1 MRWIRT
7 FIAVLCCSTLG
18 YAADPLLSEI
28 QLRTDPEDAR
38 IRPFETLVV
47 QVLAYG
53 ELTDAEE
60 QTKKVRLRKGAPNLS
75 IKGSD
80 AGWLSKSFRYQG
92 EEGER
97 FYQQEGAGLGAII
110 FGRAQSDFNLKD
122 SVLYTAPAKAGSY
135 EIEAEIDGK
144 TASMTVT
151 VDPNAPSRRPSE
163 KTKFPKERPSRDP
176 YRRLAEH
183 YAPFVAQETWFQPK
197 SDFLAR
203 FDLDGDWRGDNN
215 WDTAEAGSSQAYVYY
230 AAMETDTH
238 WFLIYNFFH
247 PRDYSDK
254 CVAGTCH
261 ENDNEGAVLTVEK
274 EGSQYGRLIIIETLA
289 HNNVY
294 SYRADRR
301 IKKNVHSPDGKI
313 ETYEHSHPVVFIEAG
328 GHGVYGS
335 NDSHSRYSISQD
347 QFSAGTGVTYV
358 YQGVAERPRHGN
370 DRKVGYELLSIYDHW
385 WSRAHEG
392 RGRQDRTFDGY
403 YAYQPYGG
411 RPRSPYPELAGSF
424 LGRKF
429 GSNKAKPFWGW
440 HDRRTR
446 KKKVLATG
454 QWALDPAYA
463 VSRDLKIPGPFSL
476 DYVFNPYLGIG
487 KPRAQTPSAAWREPI
502 PSKIPPPSD
511 DGRQKPIAPKPPQP
525 AGESPAKEVV
535 VSSLQEL
542 PSEPSSDFDSKA
554 NNGQFDL
561 RMKVDGTVE
570 VFIQGELLRYHVID
584 GKPPVDSGS
593 DYTQP
598 VPRATFRKFELQHKD
613 GRGDVRLLESPS
625 ESNDFT
631 VRLKISDP
639 KGGADRYHARL
650 RWEWDELVPETPPA
664 PSRSRILSKHLENI
678 RLVEDVAEEGE
689 SSGDSTQGALPPDP
703 PGDEL
708 RSNDNDPRRYNR
720 KKEGRFE
727 FRGRIDGTVVF
738 RIRGDRVFAE
748 ITSGR
753 PVEVDRFSFSQPLP
767 AATLGHVEV
776 DKEDG
781 RGKIVVLKR
790 PSEGNNFTAVLQVS
804 DPKRS
809 DDRYHFRL
817 NWKR

>member
-1 MRWIRT
+1 MRLAGT
-7 FIAVLCCSTLG
+7 LLGVLCCSTLG
-18 YAADPLLSEI
+18 YAADPLLSQI
-28 QLRTDPEDAR
+28 RLRTDPEVAR
-38 IRPFETLVV
+38 VRPFESLVV

-53 ELTDAEE
+53 ELTDEE
-60 QTKKVRLRKGAPNLS
+60 GQTKKVRLRMGAADLAVKGA
-75 IKGSD
+75 D
-80 AGWLSKSFRYQG
+80 AGWLSKPFRYQG
-92 EEGER
+92 KEEEP
-97 FYQQEGAGLGAII
+97 FYEKEGAGLGGVI
-110 FGRAQSDFNLKD
+110 FGRAQSDFVLKD
-122 SVLYTAPAKAGSY
+122 SVLYTAPAKAGNY
-135 EIEAEIDGK
+135 QIEADIDGK
-144 TASMTVT
+144 TASITVT
-151 VDPNAPSRRPSE
+151 VDPNAPSRRQRE
-163 KTKFPKERPSRDP
+163 KVRFSKERPSRDP

-215 WDTAEAGSSQAYVYY
+215 WDGAEAGSSQAYVYY

-261 ENDNEGAVLTVEK
+261 ENDNEGAVVTVEK
-274 EGSQYGRLIIIETLA
+274 DGSQYGRLIVMETLA

-301 IKKNVHSPDGKI
+301 IKKGVHSPDGKI
-313 ETYEHSHPVVFIEAG
+313 ETYEQSHPVVFIEAG

-335 NDSHSRYSISQD
+335 TGSHSRYSISRD
-347 QFSAGTGVTYV
+347 QFGAGTGVTYV
-358 YQGVAERPRHGN
+358 YKGVAERPLHGN
-370 DRKVGYELLSIYDHW
+370 DRRVGYELLSIYDHW
-385 WSRAHEG
+385 WVRAQEG
-392 RGRQDRTFDGY
+392 QGRQDRTFDAY

-411 RPRSPYPELAGSF
+411 RPRSPHPEIAGSF

-463 VSRDLKIPGPFSL
+463 VSQNLRIPGRFSL

-487 KPRAQTPSAAWREPI
+487 KPPAQAPSAASLARL
-502 PSKIPPPSD
+502 PPKLRRPSD
-511 DGRQKPIAPKPPQP
+511 ESRSEQKAI
-525 AGESPAKEVV
+525 SRF
-535 VSSLQEL
+535 QEL
-542 PSEPSSDFDSKA
+542 PSEPSSDFDLKSKK
-554 NNGQFDL
+554 GQFDL
-561 RMKVDGTVE
+561 RLKVDGAVE
-570 VFIQGELLRYHVID
+570 VFMQGGLLRYRLID

-598 VPRATFRKFELQHKD
+598 LPRATFRKFELQQKD
-613 GRGDVRLLESPS
+613 GRGDVRLLETPS

-631 VRLKISDP
+631 ARLRISDP
-639 KGGADRYHARL
+639 KGGADRYHVRL
-650 RWEWDELVPETPPA
+650 RWEWDELVPMTPPV

-678 RLVEDVAEEGE
+678 RLVEEIPRADESPGGE
-689 SSGDSTQGALPPDP
+689 TQAAGPREPA
-703 PGDEL
+703 GVEL
-708 RSNDNDPRRYNR
+708 HSDHNNPKRYNR
-720 KKEGRFE
+720 HDEGRFE

-738 RIRGDRVFAE
+738 RLRGDRVFAE

-753 PVEVDRFSFSQPLP
+753 PLAVDRFSFSQPLP
-767 AATLGHVEV
+767 AVTLGRVEV
-776 DKEDG
+776 EQKDG
-781 RGKIVVLKR
+781 RGKIVVLER
-790 PSEGNNFTAVLQVS
+790 PWEGNHFTAVLQVS

-817 NWKR
+817 HWKR

>member
-1 MRWIRT
+1 MRLIRT
-7 FIAVLCCSTLG
+7 VICVLCCSTIG
-18 YAADPLLSEI
+18 HAADPLLSEI
-28 QLRTDPEDAR
+28 RLRTDPEDAR
-38 IRPFETLVV
+38 VRPFETLVV

-53 ELTDAEE
+53 DLTDEDGLK
-60 QTKKVRLRKGAPNLS
+60 KKVRLRKGAANLVV
-75 IKGSD
+75 KGSD
-80 AGWLSKSFRYQG
+80 PGWLSKPFRYQG
-92 EEGER
+92 KEDES
-97 FYQQEGAGLGAII
+97 FYQQEGAGLGAVI
-110 FGRAQSDFNLKD
+110 FGRAQSNFVLKD
-122 SVLYTAPAKAGSY
+122 SVLYTAPAKAGNY
-135 EIEAEIDGK
+135 QIEADIDGK
-144 TASMTVT
+144 TASITVT
-151 VDPNAPSRRPSE
+151 VDPNAPPTRQRE
-163 KTKFPKERPSRDP
+163 GVKFAKERPSRDP

-215 WDTAEAGSSQAYVYY
+215 WDRAEAGSSQAYVYY

-261 ENDNEGAVLTVEK
+261 ENDNEGAVVTVEK
-274 EGSQYGRLIIIETLA
+274 DGSKYGRMIVMETLA

-313 ETYEHSHPVVFIEAG
+313 DTYQQSHPVVFIEAG

-335 NDSHSRYSISQD
+335 TGSHSRYSISRD
-347 QFSAGTGVTYV
+347 RFTAGTGVTYV
-358 YQGVAERPRHGN
+358 YKGVAERPRHGN

-385 WSRAHEG
+385 WVGAQEG
-392 RGRQDRTFDGY
+392 RGRQDRTFDAY

-411 RPRSPYPELAGSF
+411 RPRSPYPEIAGSF

-463 VSRDLKIPGPFSL
+463 LSQNLKIPGRFSL

-487 KPRAQTPSAAWREPI
+487 KPPAQVPSGAWLERLPPKLRQPSHESRAEE
-502 PSKIPPPSD
+502 
-511 DGRQKPIAPKPPQP
+511 G
-525 AGESPAKEVV
+525 V
-535 VSSLQEL
+535 VSGLQEL
-542 PSEPSSDFDSKA
+542 PSEPSSEFDRKSKK
-554 NNGQFDL
+554 GQFDL
-561 RMKVDGTVE
+561 RMKIDGTVE
-570 VFIQGELLRYHVID
+570 VFVQGGLLRYRVID
-584 GKPPVDSGS
+584 GEPPVDRGS
-593 DYTQP
+593 DYNQP
-598 VPRATFRKFELQHKD
+598 VPRATFRKFELQQKD
-613 GRGDVRLLESPS
+613 GRGDVRLLETPS

-639 KGGADRYHARL
+639 KGGDDRYHVRL
-650 RWEWDELVPETPPA
+650 RWEWDELVPTTPPA

-678 RLVEDVAEEGE
+678 RLVEDVAEEEE
-689 SSGDSTQGALPPDP
+689 SSGDETQPALPQDP
-703 PGDEL
+703 AGVEL
-708 RSNDNDPRRYNR
+708 HSDDNDPRRYNR
-720 KKEGRFE
+720 NKEGRFE

-767 AATLGHVEV
+767 AATLGRVKVEE
-776 DKEDG
+776 KDG
-781 RGKIVVLKR
+781 RGKIVVLER
-790 PSEGNNFTAVLQVS
+790 PWEGNGFTAVLQVS

-817 NWKR
+817 HWKR

>member
-1 MRWIRT
+1 MRLARI
-7 FIAVLCCSTLG
+7 FIIILSCSTLG

-28 QLRTDPEDAR
+28 RLRTDPKDAR

-53 ELTDAEE
+53 DLTDAEE

-75 IKGSD
+75 VKGPD

-92 EEGER
+92 EEDEP
-97 FYQQEGAGLGAII
+97 FYQKEDAGLGAII
-110 FGRAQSDFNLKD
+110 FGRVQSDFNLKD

-135 EIEAEIDGK
+135 EIEADIDGK
-144 TASMTVT
+144 AASITVT

-163 KTKFPKERPSRDP
+163 KTKFPKERGSRDP

-274 EGSQYGRLIIIETLA
+274 DGSQYGRLIIMETLA

-313 ETYEHSHPVVFIEAG
+313 ETYDQSHPVVFIEAG
-328 GHGVYGS
+328 GHGGLRLYRQSFPILDFPGS
-335 NDSHSRYSISQD
+335 IQRWNGRDLRLPRRGGATAPWQRPQGRVRAAVD
-347 QFSAGTGVTYV
+347 LRPLVGTRARGPGPPGPYF
-358 YQGVAERPRHGN
+358 RR
-370 DRKVGYELLSIYDHW
+370 LLCLPALRGPASFAL
-385 WSRAHEG
+385 SRAC
-392 RGRQDRTFDGY
+392 
-403 YAYQPYGG
+403 
-411 RPRSPYPELAGSF
+411 GSF
-424 LGRKF
+424 FGRKF

-463 VSRDLKIPGPFSL
+463 VSQDLKIPGRFSL

-502 PSKIPPPSD
+502 PPKPPPPSD
-511 DGRQKPIAPKPPQP
+511 DGRQKPIPPKPPQSSGGSR
-525 AGESPAKEVV
+525 AEEVV

-554 NNGQFDL
+554 NKGQFDL

-570 VFIQGELLRYHVID
+570 VFLQGELLRYHVID

-650 RWEWDELVPETPPA
+650 RWEWDELVPVTPPS

-678 RLVEDVAEEGE
+678 RLVEDVAEEE
-689 SSGDSTQGALPPDP
+689 KSPGDSTKAALP

-708 RSNDNDPRRYNR
+708 HSDENDPRRYDRND
-720 KKEGRFE
+720 EGRFE

-767 AATLGHVEV
+767 AATLGQVEV
-776 DKEDG
+776 EKEDG
-781 RGKIVVLKR
+781 RGKIVVLER
-790 PSEGNNFTAVLQVS
+790 PWEENDFTAVLQVS

-809 DDRYHFRL
+809 DDRYHFNL